1 MPTKTARMDYNEL
14 LSGYVTLQT
23 QINPP
28 PGTCSKGSEAMLR
41 CFREEEEKTR
51 VHVKIYESQFCLL
64 TILMDTQIQNQCSNA
79 AVSSVALLCISLS
92 LSLSLSLWFR
102 SSAQWIHLFSH
113 SYEKRYTVMAKNI
126 GTLGKYEQRQLWKWI
141 CIVYPFYL
149 SLKKFTQF

>member
-1 MPTKTARMDYNEL
+1 MPTKTARRDYNEL

-28 PGTCSKGSEAMLR
+28 PGTCSKGSEAMLH

-51 VHVKIYESQFCLL
+51 GACKNLFIYESQFCLL
-64 TILMDTQIQNQCSNA
+64 TILMDTRVQNQCSNA
-79 AVSSVALLCISLS
+79 ACSTVALLCI
-92 LSLSLSLWFR
+92 SLSLSLWFR

-141 CIVYPFYL
+141 CIVYPFIKTNHKIL
-149 SLKKFTQF
+149 T